1 MMRSRNLYL
10 MLPAL
15 AMFVCA
21 PHADGQTYTL
31 NPLLLND
38 SVQVPGGS
46 DLFHFNEEAGFSIDE
61 NLISLTQNAPSCDAY
76 NGIWMMN
83 VSSGQITQLVALGSS
98 APQTHGET
106 FAFSTCLPP
115 NEDEVF
121 GGYSVL
127 KGKRVALLGCAGA
140 PGSCWGVYSV
150 AAAAGHKPTVVA
162 NQFTVLPG
170 VSQMGS
176 MNFSTAPTG
185 VVHADDQHVVFTPYS
200 SFSPGSGLAV
210 FVANIDGSALAELAG
225 PNVSVEYPNSN
236 CNIAL
241 NSFMQPR
248 VTGNNVIFLGSSG
261 FPGPSPVGLF
271 LTGLTG
277 IPLTT
282 PTCTPNGYYAY
293 PPLATDQTV
302 LTGVPST
309 VRLESNSSL
318 LAINQKEIYFTAASP
333 QAAPQPTA
341 IFAESIS
348 AAAGGTG
355 TPRPIL
361 RLTTQ
366 LPGFPAP
373 PYAIT
378 ALSAQ
383 FDTLVFEAAPV
394 GTGINGIFVYQ
405 SGAFTRVVG
414 TGDAFDGDVIKN
426 VYLNSNS
433 LSNSR
438 IVFGF
443 ACDFISGIAL
453 ATPGA

>member
-1 MMRSRNLYL
+1 MRSSYCYL
-10 MLPAL
+10 ILPAL
-15 AMFVCA
+15 AVFVSA
-21 PHADGQTYTL
+21 PPAHGQSYTL
-31 NPLLLND
+31 SPVLLND

-76 NGIWMMN
+76 NGIWMIN
-83 VSSGQITQLVALGSS
+83 VSSGQITQLVALGSA
-98 APQTHGET
+98 APQTQGEA

-115 NEDEVF
+115 NQDEVF
-121 GGYSVL
+121 GDYSVL
-127 KGKRVALLGCAGA
+127 KGKRVALLGCAGT

-150 AAAAGHKPTVVA
+150 AAAAGQKPRVVA

-170 VSQMGS
+170 VNQMGS
-176 MNFSTAPTG
+176 MNFSSAPNG
-185 VVHADDQHVVFTPYS
+185 VVHADDQHMVFAPYS
-200 SFSPGSGLAV
+200 GFSPGGGNAA

-225 PNVSVEYPNSN
+225 PNVPVEYPNSN
-236 CNIAL
+236 CNTAL
-241 NSFMQPR
+241 DSFLQPR
-248 VTGNNVIFLGSSG
+248 VTGSNIIFLGSSG

-277 IPLTT
+277 IPVTT

-293 PPLATDQTV
+293 PPLVTDQTV
-302 LTGVPST
+302 LTGVPNN

-318 LAINQKEIYFTAASP
+318 LAINQKEIYFTAASSEP
-333 QAAPQPTA
+333 APQPTA

-355 TPRPIL
+355 QPRPIL

-373 PYAIT
+373 PYVIT
-378 ALSAQ
+378 AMSAQ
-383 FDTLVFEAAPV
+383 FDTLVFEATPV
-394 GTGINGIFVYQ
+394 GTGDNGIFVYQ
-405 SGAFTRVVG
+405 NGAFTRVVG

-438 IVFGF
+438 ILFGF